1 MKTLSLRVLLVG
13 LALLSILVTAA
24 CASQMASPATSDKS
38 PPLVSATPTQAVN
51 EAANSRA
58 RSSPVPF
65 LTGGCAT
72 CAVASGSRLEIYGYF
87 TGGSATVN
95 DAPYDATFFKHYGVN
110 PFIDTED
117 DHLSTFAMDVDTASY
132 TVARRFVTDGY
143 LPDPASV
150 RVEEFINY
158 FRQDYLPAKDGAFAI
173 HTEGAP
179 SFFGGTNHW
188 LMRIGLQG
196 QTVSAE
202 ERKDASLVFVIDVSG
217 SMAMENRLG
226 LVKRS
231 LRLLVNELRPTDRI
245 GIVVYGSQ
253 ARVVLRPTSGEN
265 KSVILGAIEELAPD
279 GSTNAEEGLKLGYL
293 MAREELD
300 PKRINRLILLSDG
313 VANVGNTGPDSI
325 LKSVRDSSADGLTL
339 STVGFGMGN
348 FNDVLMEQLANDGDG
363 TYAYVDTISEARR
376 IFVENLTGTLQL
388 IARDAKVQVD
398 FNPEVVSRFR
408 LLGYENRR
416 VADQDFRNDTVDAG
430 EVGAGHS
437 VTALYELKLLPGVE
451 GRVATVNVRY
461 EDPDTGDVMEIS
473 REFYRG
479 QISAAFEE
487 ASPRFQLDAAVA
499 EYAEILRESYWALEG
514 SMEDVRAVAGRVS
527 RLLPDDPDVTE
538 FLDLVTQA
546 ARITK

>member
-1 MKTLSLRVLLVG
+1 MKMLSPRFLLVG
-13 LALLSILVTAA
+13 LALLFTVVTAA
-24 CASQMASPATSDKS
+24 CASHTASPATSTQL
-38 PPLVSATPTQAVN
+38 PPLVSATPTPAVN

-58 RSSPVPF
+58 RSVPF
-65 LTGGCAT
+65 LETGCAT
-72 CAVASGSRLEIYGYF
+72 CAVAAGNPGEIYGYS

-110 PFIDTED
+110 PFIDTQD
-117 DHLSTFAMDVDTASY
+117 DNLSTFAMDVDTASY
-132 TVARRFVTDGY
+132 TVARRFITDGH
-143 LPDPASV
+143 LPDPDSV

-158 FRQDYLPAKDGAFAI
+158 FRQDYLPAEDGAFAI

-179 SFFGGTNHW
+179 SFFGGPNHW
-188 LMRIGLQG
+188 LMRVGLQG
-196 QTVSAE
+196 RTVSAE

-231 LRLLVNELRPTDRI
+231 LRLLVNELRPTDQI

-265 KSVILGAIEELAPD
+265 KSAILGAIEELAPG
-279 GSTNAEEGLKLGYL
+279 GSTNAEEGLRLGYR
-293 MAREELD
+293 MAREALD

-376 IFVENLTGTLQL
+376 IFVENLTGTLQV

-416 VADQDFRNDTVDAG
+416 VADQDFRNDSVDAG

-514 SMEDVRAVAGRVS
+514 SMEDVSAVAGQVS

-538 FLDLVTQA
+538 FLYLVTQA
-546 ARITK
+546 ASIIK